1 MTQAPLTGIR
11 RTTAGTRCILLVA
24 SVLVFL
30 VGVQLFVLTEMTD
43 TFFAWTIGS
52 PLTAAFL
59 GAAYWASCVMEYAA
73 SRQGTWAAARVAVP
87 AVLVFTGVT
96 LLVTILHIDL
106 FHLDSPSVLT
116 GFLTWAW
123 LFVYAVVP
131 PVMTVLLVRQMRA
144 KGSDPRRGVALSRW
158 FRGLLSAHAALL
170 VPLGVALLVI
180 PTIAGGIWPWTLTPL
195 TGRAIGAWLLG
206 LGIAAIHAVREND
219 WGRIRPATMSYVA
232 FGGLQLV
239 ALVRYPSELDWAVP
253 QTWVYLLFLLSA
265 LGAGAYGWWQATR
278 PVPLLPPGVIS
289 LTDWKRIE
297 RLMRGA
303 VT

>member
-1 MTQAPLTGIR
+1 MQPANAGVR
-11 RTTAGTRCILLVA
+11 QTTAGTRCILLVA

-30 VGVQLFVLTEMTD
+30 VGIQLFVLTEMTD
-43 TFFAWTIGS
+43 RLFAWTISS

-59 GAAYWASCVMEYAA
+59 GAAYWASCAMEFTA
-73 SRQGTWAAARVAVP
+73 SQQRTWAAARIAVP

-96 LLVTILHIDL
+96 LVITILHIEL
-106 FHLDSPSVLT
+106 FHLGSPSVVT

-131 PVMTVLLVRQMRA
+131 PVMTLLLARQVRA
-144 KGSDPRRGVALSRW
+144 KGVDPRRRAPLSGW
-158 FRGLLSAHAALL
+158 FRTLLGVHAGLLIP
-170 VPLGVALLVI
+170 VGVALLLMPEV
-180 PTIAGGIWPWTLTPL
+180 ASGIWPWTLTPL

-219 WGRIRPATMSYVA
+219 WDRIRPATMSYVA

-239 ALVRYPSELDWAVP
+239 AVARYPGELDWAAL

-265 LGAGAYGWWQATR
+265 LIAGGHGWWQATR
-278 PVPLLPPGVIS
+278 RVPSTRPGTVS
-289 LTDWKRIE
+289 LD
-297 RLMRGA
+297 RLD
-303 VT
+303 TH